1 MKKILAFV
9 LIILVV
15 LGIGGAFFAKS
26 QVKTQI
32 QNLTKNFS
40 VFEVKKE
47 ELDQS
52 FTESKGYIEG
62 TLKGTD
68 VKKFFQDNFESFFTG
83 VLSKDLIAQMKQDID
98 KAQATDINLRY
109 DYTVKHSPFGIASGY
124 TSEGKVTFL
133 DKDIADGLKTIFN
146 TDAPLTISINQ
157 GIMGGHAD
165 FKLADMVVENTNKF
179 EGIILSSDYTSD
191 NKINDIGFKV
201 ANMDIVDNKV
211 KFNSKDLYYNF
222 KFDKSMDTQKLN
234 FIDLLFVEGKVS
246 SGIKNV
252 TIYDPSLSITI
263 SDIVT
268 SGYQKLNGD
277 DFSSDSVVD
286 IKNISV
292 NGYGVKNLNFTAD
305 TVMSKEAIKMLY
317 SNVDV
322 NFEQF
327 FENEQ
332 NVEKFFSNFKFNIK
346 NLSVETPNNE
356 KVSLLLNMKTTGYDK
371 AEKIP
376 FFVLDGEINTSGTLL
391 DLANGF
397 NNPQLVQMA
406 GFYDMMVKSQTMPNG
421 KGYKAKIFMDSKNN
435 QVKINDQDLG
445 AGIKDMF

>member
-40 VFEVKKE
+40 AFEVKKE
-47 ELDQS
+47 ELSQS

-62 TLKGTD
+62 TLKGAD
-68 VKKFFQDNFESFFTG
+68 VKKAFQDNFESFFTG

-98 KAQATDINLRY
+98 KAQPTDINLRY

-146 TDAPLTISINQ
+146 TDAPLTININQ
-157 GIMGGHAD
+157 GITGGHID
-165 FKLADMVVENTNKF
+165 FKLADMVIENTNKF
-179 EGIILSSDYTSD
+179 EGITFSSDYTSD
-191 NKINDIGFKV
+191 NKINNIGYKV
-201 ANMDIVDNKV
+201 ANIDIVDNKV

-222 KFDKSMDTQKLN
+222 KFDKSVDTQNLN
-234 FIDLLFVEGKVS
+234 FMDLLLVEGKAT
-246 SGIKNV
+246 SGIKNM
-252 TIYDPSLSITI
+252 TINDPSLIMNI
-263 SDIVT
+263 SDITT
-268 SGYQKLNGD
+268 SGYQKINGD
-277 DFSSDSVVD
+277 DISGDSIVD
-286 IKNISV
+286 IKNISI
-292 NGYGVKNLNFTAD
+292 NEYSVKNLNLTAD
-305 TVMSKEAIKMLY
+305 VTVSKEVMKMLF
-317 SNVDV
+317 SNADVD
-322 NFEQF
+322 FEKI

-356 KVSLLLNMKTTGYDK
+356 KVSLLLNMETTGFDK

-406 GFYDMMVKSQTMPNG
+406 GFYDMIVKSQTMPNG

-445 AGIKDMF
+445 VGIKDMF